1 MPSVR
6 RAAPEE
12 SRRSKAMAERAAV
25 MTCYLYRC
33 FNATG
38 ELLYVGVAQN
48 ALTRL
53 GQHGAKGWALDV
65 VSVTVGFHPS
75 RSEALDAEWRAIR
88 DEKPKHNL
96 TGSNWR
102 GQNNGTPCRYG
113 CTCGRH
119 YGRPYFP
126 ELTGQDRRKAEE
138 LLRKKAIAK

>member
-1 MPSVR
+1 VPSVR

-53 GQHGAKGWALDV
+53 GQ
-65 VSVTVGFHPS
+65 
-75 RSEALDAEWRAIR
+75 
-88 DEKPKHNL
+88 
-96 TGSNWR
+96 
-102 GQNNGTPCRYG
+102 Q
-113 CTCGRH
+113 
-119 YGRPYFP
+119 
-126 ELTGQDRRKAEE
+126 RRKKE
-138 LLRKKAIAK
+138 KAK